1 MTGYR
6 FFVCGHPI
14 PQSRPRFS
22 SFGGLRRAY
31 EDRETKDFKYLIYAK
46 ALDAFREGGRRMLSG
61 ALTLELTVYRMY
73 PSSWSRIKGER
84 AMKGE
89 LMPDTKPDLDNYIK
103 IVLDGIGLK
112 GYPKIIF
119 ENDSQVVHITA
130 TKRFVRQTM
139 VEGMDITIKEYGD
152 GMVQA

>member
-1 MTGYR
+1 MEYH
-6 FFVCGHPI
+6 FFVEGHPV

-22 SFGGLRRAY
+22 MKDGFFRTHDTRESSDYKLNIYKQAWNAFFRGGNKIL
-31 EDRETKDFKYLIYAK
+31 K
-46 ALDAFREGGRRMLSG
+46 G

-84 AMKGE
+84 AMKGD

-103 IVLDGIGLK
+103 IALDGIGLK
-112 GYPKIIF
+112 NYPKIIF
-119 ENDSQVVHITA
+119 ENDSQIVQIIA

-139 VEGMDITIKEYGD
+139 VEGMDICIREYGK
-152 GMVQA
+152 